1 MYKKWFHK
9 GKSTAF
15 FSKCDHSNK
24 SFWAVCSVVLFIMR
38 YKVVLTCESVDEIL
52 KCDHSN
58 ESNWAVLSCVTVY
71 YTVQG
76 SSNFSLC
83 DHLNITEQFPD
94 YEQNYLGVLG
104 PSLLL
109 LMLNFHILEQIFLF
123 RAFFVP
129 RIPREK
135 NFKRNFFSR
144 FFTQVL
150 HIS

>member
-1 MYKKWFHK
+1 MLCGTICY
-9 GKSTAF
+9 A
-15 FSKCDHSNK
+15 
-24 SFWAVCSVVLFIMR
+24 
-38 YKVVLTCESVDEIL
+38 
-52 KCDHSN
+52 
-58 ESNWAVLSCVTVY
+58 
-71 YTVQG
+71 VQG
-76 SSNFSLC
+76 GSNFSLC

-94 YEQNYLGVLG
+94 CEQNYLGVLS

-129 RIPREK
+129 RIPRERW
-135 NFKRNFFSR
+135 FKRYFFSR

>member
-1 MYKKWFHK
+1 M
-9 GKSTAF
+9 
-15 FSKCDHSNK
+15 
-24 SFWAVCSVVLFIMR
+24 VLFIML

-58 ESNWAVLSCVTVY
+58 ESYGAVLSCVTVY

-76 SSNFSLC
+76 GSNFSLC

-109 LMLNFHILEQIFLF
+109 LMLNFHILKQIFLF

-129 RIPREK
+129 RIPRERY
-135 NFKRNFFSR
+135 FKRNFFSR